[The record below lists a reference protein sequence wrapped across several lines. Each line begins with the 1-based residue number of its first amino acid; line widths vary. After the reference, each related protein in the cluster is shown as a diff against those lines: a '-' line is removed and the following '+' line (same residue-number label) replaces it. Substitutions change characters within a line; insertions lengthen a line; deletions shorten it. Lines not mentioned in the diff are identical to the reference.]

1 MSLLM
6 DALKRA
12 EQAKERGAA
21 TQGLSLEPLA
31 NNPPATAPA
40 EGLAERSASDPVT
53 SRADAGR
60 LPSLNK
66 LEDLDAEFIALAQ
79 QPPQRRAHSTGNTMS
94 GRSASPASPPRQ
106 ESAPTR
112 ARADIGASTP
122 QQAAIRNVFAVKESP
137 ASGKFIWL
145 TIAALTLAA
154 VAAIGVYFW
163 MQLRP
168 TPGVGLAA
176 PSLASTPLAPEMPAT
191 PPAPAIA
198 TASPTPIP
206 LAPVEPP
213 ARPLAKA
220 PVASKVS
227 GGDTPPARAAPPAPP
242 APTPAQIRFAR
253 SVDRPTPS
261 VAAEGY
267 EALQAGNLAA
277 ARAAYERSLR
287 TDPRGVDAML
297 GLAAIALR
305 EGRVEDAEAG
315 YLRILEV
322 DPRNAEA
329 HAALAGLRGGS
340 DPVQAESRIKSLLA
354 QQPDMPALHFALGNL
369 YARQHRWSEA
379 QQAYFRAMTTDGD
392 NPDYL
397 FNLAVS
403 LDQLHQSRL
412 AADYYRRA
420 LKAAETRQAA
430 FDRGMATQRLGELKQ
445 P

>member
-12 EQAKERGAA
+12 EQAKERGSA

-60 LPSLNK
+60 LPSLSK

-79 QPPQRRAHSTGNTMS
+79 QPPQGRAHSTGNTMS

-137 ASGKFIWL
+137 ASGRFIWL
-145 TIAALTLAA
+145 TIAALTLVAI
-154 VAAIGVYFW
+154 AAIGLYFW

-168 TPGVGLAA
+168 APGVGLAA

-191 PPAPAIA
+191 PAAPAIA

-206 LAPVEPP
+206 LSAVEPP

-220 PVASKVS
+220 PAASKVS
-227 GGDTPPARAAPPAPP
+227 RGDTPPARAAPPAP
-242 APTPAQIRFAR
+242 AQIRFAR
-253 SVDRPTPS
+253 SSERPAPSS

-287 TDPRGVDAML
+287 ADPRGVDAML

-305 EGRVEDAEAG
+305 EGRVEDAEAS
-315 YLRILEV
+315 YLRILEA